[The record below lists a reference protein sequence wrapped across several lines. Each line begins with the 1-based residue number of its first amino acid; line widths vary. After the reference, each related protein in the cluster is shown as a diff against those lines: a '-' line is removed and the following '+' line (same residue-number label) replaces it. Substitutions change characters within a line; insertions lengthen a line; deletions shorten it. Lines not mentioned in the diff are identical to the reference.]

1 MLSKLDEQKLLPQ
14 FRQIVCLVG
23 ALRALFCRY
32 AYGRHGFPR
41 AFLLYIAFLVFL
53 TAHHCSN
60 SATTLLS
67 QNKRDKNSSL
77 NSERVLAWWVRAF
90 HADRRIPLRWIPTL
104 TLGMTRG
111 RETRTRCGFVITDC
125 FDFIQTAISI
135 EYLLAVVP
143 SQSVGVFTKGTRL
156 RAFHYVLAWDN
167 ATQ

>member
-1 MLSKLDEQKLLPQ
+1 VAIATDRTCS
-14 FRQIVCLVG
+14 RN
-23 ALRALFCRY
+23 
-32 AYGRHGFPR
+32 
-41 AFLLYIAFLVFL
+41 LYR
-53 TAHHCSN
+53 
-60 SATTLLS
+60 ATTLLS

-90 HADRRIPLRWIPTL
+90 HANRRIPLRWIPTL

-111 RETRTRCGFVITDC
+111 RETRTRCEFVITDC

>member
-1 MLSKLDEQKLLPQ
+1 MS
-14 FRQIVCLVG
+14 FRG
-23 ALRALFCRY
+23 AKRRGNPLNRNANTVAIATDRTCSRN
-32 AYGRHGFPR
+32 
-41 AFLLYIAFLVFL
+41 LYR
-53 TAHHCSN
+53 
-60 SATTLLS
+60 ATTLLS

-90 HADRRIPLRWIPTL
+90 HANRRIPLRWIPTL

-111 RETRTRCGFVITDC
+111 RETRTRCEFVITDC